1 MWFWIYMLWMP
12 FCKFEVPNVRLCW
25 GPVILNEG
33 FHIFTSPFRHMIR
46 LYINTDCAV
55 LTLYNLLYIIFCLF
69 RLPYIISFFYGA
81 TAKHGCWH
89 LLFSACAT
97 LSSAD
102 LLQCR
107 ILPSSQQPCPLSQ
120 TVSLW
125 FWVNDQLD
133 AQLHHIIL
141 FYYYNPIHVLS
152 NSVLII
158 KRSDCINTASGIVF
172 FVSDRPVCTPD
183 GHLTEYYTRCCI
195 KTYQFF
201 ALFTE
206 KCCSLAR
213 REKSVTDSQMWLIH
227 STSWKSIFVSKN
239 EKKESRYCL

>member
-33 FHIFTSPFRHMIR
+33 FHIFTIPFRYMIR

-81 TAKHGCWH
+81 TAQHGRWH

-172 FVSDRPVCTPD
+172 SVSDCPVCRLRRNWLGWVGVLFESTVPSQPAHWTVSYRD
-183 GHLTEYYTRCCI
+183 YTTRCCI
-195 KTYQFF
+195 NTIWPPDDEQSCLKHVEDYNN
-201 ALFTE
+201 
-206 KCCSLAR
+206 KCI
-213 REKSVTDSQMWLIH
+213 M
-227 STSWKSIFVSKN
+227 
-239 EKKESRYCL
+239 